1 MKIKKKTLK
10 WIFAVFVVLI
20 LAFFVF
26 ESMNKPQYKLDG
38 DKIYYSS
45 DRLDVEYKM
54 ALLNNTDTLKIYSI
68 NFMSRPFL
76 GDDVKIYGWLF
87 MPKDKENVPGLVLL
101 PGGGV
106 SKEAEARLASII
118 AGWGYAVLTIDQRG
132 IGETDGYYPN
142 MEQDYQI
149 FLDGKE
155 PIQHLSVYDALKSF
169 DVLGM
174 IEGVDKGNIAI
185 AGESMG
191 ARYAIIAAAI
201 EKRFKGV
208 IVISSAGFH
217 VKNSNLALNP
227 YLMSIDPDNYIADIS
242 PRDVF
247 MLHGTNDS
255 TVHIDDAKFS
265 FNLAKEPKRFFTA
278 EGCKHGYCDKMEEE
292 LKEDIRA
299 LFDKEY

>member
-1 MKIKKKTLK
+1 MKIKKRTLK
-10 WIFAVFVVLI
+10 LIFVVFLILI

-26 ESMNKPQYKLDG
+26 KFMNKPKYKLEG

-45 DRLDVEYKM
+45 ERGNAEYKM
-54 ALLNNTDTLKIYSI
+54 SLLNDTGTLNIYSI
-68 NFMSRPFL
+68 NFMSRAFL
-76 GDDVKIYGWLF
+76 DKDARIYGWLF
-87 MPKDKENVPGLVLL
+87 MPRGKENLPGLVLL

-118 AGWGYAVLTIDQRG
+118 SNWGYAVLTIDQRG
-132 IGETDGYYPN
+132 IGETGGNYPN
-142 MEQDYQI
+142 MEEDYNI
-149 FLDGKE
+149 FLEGKE
-155 PIQHLSVYDALKSF
+155 PIQHLSVYDTLKSF

-174 IEGVDKGNIAI
+174 IEGVDKNNIAI

-217 VKNSNLALNP
+217 VKNSNLASNP
-227 YLMSIDPDNYIADIS
+227 YLMSIDPDNYISDIS
-242 PRDVF
+242 PREVF
-247 MLHGTNDS
+247 MVHGTNDS
-255 TVHIDDAKFS
+255 TVNIKDAEYTFS
-265 FNLAKEPKRFFTA
+265 LAKEPKKFFIA

-292 LKEDIRA
+292 LKEDLIV
-299 LFDKEY
+299 LFNK

>member
-10 WIFAVFVVLI
+10 IILAVFI
-20 LAFFVF
+20 LLVIGFFIF
-26 ESMNKPQYKLDG
+26 KSTNKPNYTIEG
-38 DKIYYSS
+38 SKIYYSS

-54 ALLNNTDTLKIYSI
+54 ALLNDTGALNIYSI

-76 GDDVKIYGWLF
+76 GNDAIIYGWLF
-87 MPKDKENVPGLVLL
+87 MPEGKENVPGIVLL

-118 AGWGYAVLTIDQRG
+118 AERGYAVLTIDQRG
-132 IGETDGYYPN
+132 IGETGGNYPS

-174 IEGVDKGNIAI
+174 IEGVDNGNIAI

-217 VKNSNLALNP
+217 VKSSNLASND
-227 YLMSIDPDNYIADIS
+227 YLMSIDPDNYMADIS
-242 PRDVF
+242 PRKVF

-255 TVHIDDAKFS
+255 TVNIKDAEYTFS
-265 FNLAKEPKRFFTA
+265 FAKEPKKFFIA
-278 EGCKHGYCDKMEEE
+278 EGCRHGYCDKMEEE
-292 LKEDIRA
+292 LKDDLTE
-299 LFDKEY
+299 LFNQ

>member
-1 MKIKKKTLK
+1 MKIKKRTLK
-10 WIFAVFVVLI
+10 LILFVILVLI
-20 LAFFVF
+20 IAFFVF
-26 ESMNKPQYKLDG
+26 KFINKPKYQIEGNKM
-38 DKIYYSS
+38 YYSP
-45 DRLDVEYKM
+45 DRGDAEYKM
-54 ALLNNTDTLKIYSI
+54 SLMNSTGTLDIYSI

-76 GDDVKIYGWLF
+76 GNEAKIYGFLF
-87 MPKDKENVPGLVLL
+87 MPKSKENVPGLVLL

-118 AGWGYAVLTIDQRG
+118 SEWGYAVLTIDQRG
-132 IGETDGYYPN
+132 IGETVGNYPG
-142 MEQDYQI
+142 MEQDYSL
-149 FLDGKE
+149 FLEGNE

-169 DVLGM
+169 DVLSE
-174 IEGVDKGNIAI
+174 IKGVDKNNIAI

-217 VKNSNLALNP
+217 VKSSNLASNN

-247 MLHGTNDS
+247 MLHGTNDR
-255 TVHIDDAKFS
+255 TVNIKDAEYTFS
-265 FNLAKEPKRFFTA
+265 LAKEPKKFFTA
-278 EGCKHGYCDKMEEE
+278 EGCRHGYCDKMEEE
-292 LKEDIRA
+292 LRGDIGE
-299 LFDKEY
+299 LFDR